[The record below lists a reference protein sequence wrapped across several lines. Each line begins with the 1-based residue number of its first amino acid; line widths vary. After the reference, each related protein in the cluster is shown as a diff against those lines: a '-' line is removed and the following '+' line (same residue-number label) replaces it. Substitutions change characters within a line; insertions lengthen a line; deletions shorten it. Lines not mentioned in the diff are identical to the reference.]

1 MNNTPVS
8 VSAEQKRGWALFRK
22 LIFRNKLTG
31 AAFIVILLF
40 YLVAAAAPF
49 LAPYPE
55 QGLGSVNME
64 KAFQPP
70 SLSHPFGTDEM
81 GRDLL
86 SRVIFGTRISLVVSL
101 VTVVLAL
108 TIAIPI
114 GMISGYVG
122 GKVDEFIMR
131 LTDIFLSF
139 PPLLIAIVIASFMGP
154 SLKNATLAIV
164 IAWWP
169 WYSRLIRA
177 QVLSTRERPFVK
189 ASRCIGT
196 KPWVIMFSHI
206 LPNVISPLI
215 IQASMDMGSVT
226 LMLASLSF
234 IGLGAQPPIPEWG
247 LLISGA
253 RSYIMDAWWYSLFPG
268 LMIFIVVLCFNL
280 VGDGMREIL
289 DPRTRAR

>member
-1 MNNTPVS
+1 MNKTPVP
-8 VSAEQKRGWALFRK
+8 AEQKRGWTLFGK
-22 LIFRNKLTG
+22 LLFRNKLTG
-31 AAFIVILLF
+31 AAFLVILVF
-40 YLVAAAAPF
+40 YLVAVAAPF

-55 QGLGSVNME
+55 QGLGSVNTE
-64 KAFQPP
+64 QAFQPP
-70 SLSHPFGTDEM
+70 SWSHPFGTDEM

-108 TIAIPI
+108 IIAIPI